1 MHPTIVSD
9 FGDEGDIFGEG
20 ATEFPDGPA
29 ERLLE
34 RLLMAGAERFLQDLC
49 PDAW

>member
-1 MHPTIVSD
+1 MHPTVVSD
-9 FGDEGDIFGEG
+9 LGDEGDIFGEG

-34 RLLMAGAERFLQDLC
+34 RLVMAGAERFLQDLR
-49 PDAW
+49 PDAC